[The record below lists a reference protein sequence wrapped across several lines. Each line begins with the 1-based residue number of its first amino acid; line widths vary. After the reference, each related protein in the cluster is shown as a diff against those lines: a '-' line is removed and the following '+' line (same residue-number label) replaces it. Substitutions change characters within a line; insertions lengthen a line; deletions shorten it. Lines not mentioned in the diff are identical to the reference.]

1 MGNLSSGMES
11 WCSHSLE
18 EQAHHTARWVVLQSG
33 RYGGSVG
40 VAGVGGSNDRRQGP
54 PKRLMRWA
62 LAVIVV
68 LTPCITVLFTPTA
81 HGQVP
86 GPPVQPGPPVLPVV
100 SAQVVTQP
108 SDESTDVSPTAP
120 VRVSVSHGVLNE
132 VSLTNPE
139 GKAVSGHLSSDKLSW
154 TTTEPL
160 GYAKTYTWSGTATG
174 IDHLSRAITG
184 SFQTVI
190 PERLISGRFNAA
202 DNATYGIAMPIALTF
217 SSKVIDKAAVQKAL
231 SVHLSVPTEGSWA
244 WLNDTTVHWRP
255 RTYFAPDT
263 RVSVTAKLYGL
274 AMGGGA
280 FGREDIT
287 STFTVGRSYLLRGDT
302 RTHRLVVYANGIQ
315 VADYPASYGL
325 DSDPGRSTHSGT
337 HVVMSKFPVYYMSNP
352 KYHYKNV
359 EARWAVRMSD
369 NGEFIHAAPWSVAQ
383 QGRTNVSHGCINL
396 STTNARAV
404 FDAVLP
410 GDPVEIIG
418 SSRQLGPNDG
428 DYYDWTIPWSTWT
441 AMSALPV

>member
-1 MGNLSSGMES
+1 M
-11 WCSHSLE
+11 
-18 EQAHHTARWVVLQSG
+18 
-33 RYGGSVG
+33 
-40 VAGVGGSNDRRQGP
+40 AGVGGSNDRRQGP
-54 PKRLMRWA
+54 PKRLVRWA
-62 LAVIVV
+62 LAVVVV
-68 LTPCITVLFTPTA
+68 LAPCITVLFTPAA

-86 GPPVQPGPPVLPVV
+86 MRSVQSGPPVLPVV
-100 SAQVVTQP
+100 SAQIVTAP
-108 SDESTDVSPTAP
+108 SDEATGINPTAP
-120 VRVSVSHGVLNE
+120 VRVSVSHGVLNA

-139 GKAVSGHLSSDKLSW
+139 GKAVAGHFSSDKLSW

-174 IDHLSRAITG
+174 IDHLRRAITG

-190 PERLISGRFNAA
+190 PERLVSGRFNVA
-202 DNATYGIAMPIALTF
+202 DNATYGVAMPIALTF
-217 SSKVIDKAAVQKAL
+217 SSRVIDKAAVQKAL

-244 WLNDTTVHWRP
+244 WLDDTTVHWRP

-263 RVSVTAKLYGL
+263 RVSVTAKLYGI
-274 AMGGGA
+274 AMGNGS

-287 STFTVGRSYLLRGDT
+287 SSFTIGRSYVLRGDT
-302 RTHRLVVYANGIQ
+302 RSHRLAVYVNGIP

-325 DSDPGRSTHSGT
+325 DSDPGRATHSGT

-396 STTNARAV
+396 SSANAHAV
-404 FDAVLP
+404 FDAVLT
-410 GDPVEIIG
+410 GDPVEITG
-418 SSRQLGPNDG
+418 SSRPLGSNDG
-428 DYYDWTIPWSTWT
+428 DYYDWTIPWESWA
-441 AMSALPV
+441 AMSAVPNQN